1 MLRNLENQNHTVQ
14 NVSHRVRIAG
24 VQFAA
29 CEDRDQN
36 IKRALA
42 FTHTALEKNPRFLVY
57 PECFTLPWFHGKKI
71 DDYRKLAESIPGPST
86 EPFLKLSQDYPAVF
100 LCPVFHVRNKQYY
113 FSTACIQ
120 NGQVGG
126 IYNKVHLASA
136 DGWNEKALAESG
148 QDIPVFVTD
157 CATIG
162 IAMGWD
168 VFFPE
173 AISSMA
179 LKGAEMIIAPT
190 AAALGSKFR
199 WLSVLSAHAV
209 CNNLFVVRV
218 NRCGTEQDLSFYGES
233 FCVDPF
239 GSLVDEPTFHRDS
252 LMIIDLNLSDI
263 DASRKEFPFLDQR
276 RPDLYR
282 LPESPDNER
291 KRMNDV

>member
-1 MLRNLENQNHTVQ
+1 MLRGLETE
-14 NVSHRVRIAG
+14 SHSGRDMSRRVRIAG
-24 VQFAA
+24 IQYAA
-29 CEDRDQN
+29 CGDRDQN

-42 FTHTALEKNPRFLVY
+42 FTHAALEKNTQLVVY
-57 PECFTLPWFHGKKI
+57 PECFTLPWFHDTNP
-71 DDYRKLAESIPGPST
+71 DDYRKLAEPIPGPST
-86 EPFLKLSQDYPAVF
+86 EPFLKLSQEYPAVF
-100 LCPVFHVRNKQYY
+100 LCPVFQVRNTRYF

-120 NGQVGG
+120 NGHVLG
-126 IYNKVHLASA
+126 IYHKVHLASA
-136 DGWNEKALAESG
+136 DGWNEQALAEPG
-148 QDIPVFVTD
+148 QNIPLFVTD
-157 CATIG
+157 YATVG

-179 LKGAEMIIAPT
+179 LRGADIIVAPT

-199 WLSVLSAHAV
+199 WLSVLASHAV
-209 CNNLFVVRV
+209 CNNLFVIRI
-218 NRCGTEQDLSFYGES
+218 NRCGTEHDLSFYGES

-239 GSLVDEPTFHRDS
+239 GSLIDEPTFHRDS

-263 DASRKEFPFLDQR
+263 AASKKEFPFLDQR

-291 KRMNDV
+291 KQKDDV